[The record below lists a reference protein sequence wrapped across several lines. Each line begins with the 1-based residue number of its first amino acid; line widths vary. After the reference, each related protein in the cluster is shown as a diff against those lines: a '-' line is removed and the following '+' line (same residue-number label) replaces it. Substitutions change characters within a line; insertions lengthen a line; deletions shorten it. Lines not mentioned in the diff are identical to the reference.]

1 MQLAGKD
8 RSKGSSREVS
18 VNMERK
24 VVRPLLEEMIEV
36 EANHRGVAKNQ
47 KKLIN
52 SKYLIIQV
60 LFLFAFIRH
69 GLDLSR

>member
-1 MQLAGKD
+1 
-8 RSKGSSREVS
+8 
-18 VNMERK
+18 MERK